1 MQLDYTSLIVGLTSV
16 SRYGILYTESE
27 EYKMIDKE
35 TLLALI
41 KGLTTKD
48 GGSQYDSG
56 TPCIKGKNYEILI
69 NFIKNS

>member
-1 MQLDYTSLIVGLTSV
+1 
-16 SRYGILYTESE
+16 
-27 EYKMIDKE
+27 MIDKE

-48 GGSQYDSG
+48 GESQYDSG